1 MTTTSLQIRG
11 YLPIATATLCPASVL
26 DCDLF
31 FQRPGC
37 PYAELYR
44 ASSYPLEAMDL
55 ERLRADGVDRLYIR
69 SEDAEAYRVY
79 LCHHVLADKSVPL
92 AARVEALRELTRV
105 AFQDA
110 LAKSDFGQLANVACP
125 FGRNLATILA
135 ERAMPFHELSATLMH
150 DYCTFTHVCNVS
162 IYCTKLAILL
172 NTCTDMVTLGELA
185 TGGLLHD
192 VGKQH
197 IPPRVLNK
205 AGQLTD
211 EEWELIRK
219 HPTTAFHELS
229 SHANLT
235 WGQLMMIYQHHERND
250 GSGYPTGIPAE
261 QIHPWAR
268 ICAVA
273 DVFDAMTCQR
283 PYRRA
288 MPIADVCAYLNKHA
302 GVWFDAEVV
311 ACWTDHVRSTA

>member
-1 MTTTSLQIRG
+1 
-11 YLPIATATLCPASVL
+11 
-26 DCDLF
+26 
-31 FQRPGC
+31 
-37 PYAELYR
+37 
-44 ASSYPLEAMDL
+44 
-55 ERLRADGVDRLYIR
+55 
-69 SEDAEAYRVY
+69 
-79 LCHHVLADKSVPL
+79 
-92 AARVEALRELTRV
+92 
-105 AFQDA
+105 
-110 LAKSDFGQLANVACP
+110 
-125 FGRNLATILA
+125 
-135 ERAMPFHELSATLMH
+135 
-150 DYCTFTHVCNVS
+150 
-162 IYCTKLAILL
+162 
-172 NTCTDMVTLGELA
+172 MVTLGELA